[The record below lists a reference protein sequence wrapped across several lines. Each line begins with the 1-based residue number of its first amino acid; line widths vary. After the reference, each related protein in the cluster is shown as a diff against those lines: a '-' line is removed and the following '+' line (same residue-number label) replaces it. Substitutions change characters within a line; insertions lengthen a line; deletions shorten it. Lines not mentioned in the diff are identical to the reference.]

1 MNLFYNLS
9 TGIMNL
15 KKAKTICYKLCVL
28 KVFKSLVA
36 TVLLVSRANLL
47 RATESIS
54 KKRCT
59 LYRDIFKN
67 RMKLTFYEQLQ
78 I

>member
-15 KKAKTICYKLCVL
+15 KKAKTIRYKLCVL

-36 TVLLVSRANLL
+36 TVLLVSRAKLL

-54 KKRCT
+54 KTIYVRC
-59 LYRDIFKN
+59 IE
-67 RMKLTFYEQLQ
+67 TFSE
-78 I
+78 IV